1 MRNRLGPRPFRPWPL
16 ILGSAALGVLVL
28 GLSAILAAQDQGR
41 RRRSVMDD
49 NLPYDGRFV
58 FARILY
64 RSPGWG
70 YRGTWSH
77 DYPRADQHLP
87 RILGELTTIHANV
100 EGSNVFTLDDPALF
114 QFPVA
119 YLSEPG
125 FWRMTE
131 PEVESLRAYVLKGG
145 FFIFDDFE
153 EEQWINFE
161 REVKR
166 ALPEYQF
173 IEINED
179 HPIFHSFFEMKTIR
193 FPHPMVDVIPRYFAM
208 FEDNDP
214 NKRMMIIANW
224 NNDIAEYWE
233 WSDTGYF
240 PVDFTNEAY
249 KLGVNYIVYA
259 MTH

>member
-1 MRNRLGPRPFRPWPL
+1 M
-16 ILGSAALGVLVL
+16 V
-28 GLSAILAAQDQGR
+28 GLSGALAAQDPGR
-41 RRRSVMDD
+41 RQSGLGD
-49 NLPYDGRFV
+49 NLDYDGRFV

-70 YRGTWSH
+70 RGGGTWSH
-77 DYPRADQHLP
+77 DYPRADRHLP
-87 RILGELTTIHANV
+87 RILQEITKIDANV

-131 PEVESLRAYVLKGG
+131 SEVESLRAYVLKGG

-153 EEQWINFE
+153 NEQWLNFE

-193 FPHPMVDVIPRYFAM
+193 FPHPMVDVTPSYFGL

-214 NKRMMIIANW
+214 TKRMMIIANW

-233 WSDTGYF
+233 WSDMGYF